1 MARPL
6 EGLAIL
12 LQTVSG
18 SADARE
24 KCFRRIWQDYYPR
37 LRIFVRAQGGAAA
50 CEAEDIVQDVMQKV
64 FTGMARYD
72 PSWSFATW
80 VYTIARN
87 TCRDRARRE
96 RARPAAMSLSDI
108 PAAFE
113 PSHLLTPE
121 QEFLRDEEEQDI
133 ERFFSG
139 AEPDTR
145 QIAFLRFHQRMR
157 YVEIAAVM
165 AMPVGTVKF
174 RVHEIRRRLMLHLE
188 DGDG

>member
-12 LQTVSG
+12 LQTASG

-37 LRIFVRAQGGAAA
+37 LVIFVRGQGGAAA
-50 CEAEDIVQDVMQKV
+50 CEAEDIVQDVMEKI
-64 FTGMARYD
+64 FTGMGRYD

-96 RARPAAMSLSDI
+96 RARPAARSLSDL
-108 PAAFE
+108 PAALE
-113 PSHLLTPE
+113 PSHLVTPE
-121 QEFLRDEEEQDI
+121 QELLRDEAEQSI
-133 ERFFSG
+133 GRFFSG

-145 QIAFLRFHQRMR
+145 QIALLRFHQRMR
-157 YVEIAAVM
+157 YAEIAAVM
-165 AMPVGTVKF
+165 GMPVGTVKF
-174 RVHEIRRRLMLHLE
+174 RVHEIRRKLKLDLE
-188 DGDG
+188 EGDG